1 VGTAVRYWRE
11 ALESWAIPER
21 ILRSA
26 PESPWG
32 FPVELFADRAHS
44 ALDRLTPS
52 NDRALLALAEG
63 GAVLDVG
70 CGGGAA
76 SLPLAGRASVL
87 IGVDTSSEMLAAFRE
102 GAEGAGA
109 SVETTEG
116 TWPEATNRT
125 PVADVVVCHH
135 GLYNAPDIEP
145 FVRALT
151 EHARRRV
158 VVELT
163 ARHPLSADNDLWLRF
178 HGIVRP
184 TRPTADDAVAV
195 LRELGIEPQREDWQT
210 PGTGGFG
217 RREDLVAWIRRR
229 LCLTADRDPDVAEA
243 LGDRIVEGDGR
254 FGFGPRPVVTL
265 WWEGTSG

>member
-1 VGTAVRYWRE
+1 VGTAVRFWRE
-11 ALESWAIPER
+11 ALDSWAIPER
-21 ILRSA
+21 ILRAA

-32 FPVELFADRAHS
+32 FPVELFADRGRS

-52 NDRALLALAEG
+52 NQQALLALGEG

-76 SLPLAGRASVL
+76 SLPLATQASVL
-87 IGVDTSSEMLAAFRE
+87 VGVDRSTEMLAAFRE
-102 GAEGAGA
+102 SAERANA
-109 SVETTEG
+109 SVRTIEG
-116 TWPEATNRT
+116 SWPEVADEA
-125 PVADVVVCHH
+125 PDADVVVCHH
-135 GLYNAPDIEP
+135 VLYNAPDVEP

-151 EHARRRV
+151 DHARRRV
-158 VVELT
+158 VAEVT

-195 LRELGIEPQREDWQT
+195 LRELGIEPGREDWET

-229 LCLTADRDPDVAEA
+229 LCLPADRDPDVAEA
-243 LGDRIVEGDGR
+243 LEDRIVERDGR

-265 WWEGTSG
+265 WWEGTAG